1 MSPLRRHENEEPSAT
16 ERPDY
21 LDEFLA
27 QPAYVGTTQDDIDD
41 VAARD
46 AEQARSATI
55 AKSEGAVDL
64 YAPRPP
70 AMDID
75 F

>member
-1 MSPLRRHENEEPSAT
+1 
-16 ERPDY
+16 
-21 LDEFLA
+21 
-27 QPAYVGTTQDDIDD
+27 VGTSQDDIDD

-46 AEQARSATI
+46 AEQARNAAI
-55 AKSEGAVDL
+55 AKSEGAADL

>member
-1 MSPLRRHENEEPSAT
+1 MSSLRRHENEDQSAT

-27 QPAYVGTTQDDIDD
+27 QPADVGTTQDDVEA
-41 VAARD
+41 VASRD
-46 AEQARSATI
+46 AEQVQSAEI
-55 AKSEGAVDL
+55 AKSEGAFDL

-70 AMDID
+70 VIDID

>member
-1 MSPLRRHENEEPSAT
+1 MRRHENEGPSAT
-16 ERPDY
+16 EGPDC

-27 QPAYVGTTQDDIDD
+27 QPADVGTTQDDIDD
-41 VAARD
+41 AGERD
-46 AEQARSATI
+46 AEQARSAAI

-70 AMDID
+70 VMDID